1 MKKSIYTILLIL
13 FLMIDPHHVTTSGV
27 DISEEMTI
35 ETYNRLSE
43 MAKRLEYRRNV
54 NLLNKSIE
62 EEYKLFYNNLDTISR
77 PKFTKRFMINL
88 MCSALESKS
97 LPSIS
102 ISQAAIETGYGT
114 SNKLKHNIFGIK
126 GKGIRSK
133 TKEFI
138 NGKYVVINS
147 EFQFIKSQKHAF
159 DRHFAIIQNYGVKG
173 DNYLDWI
180 ETIVS
185 HGYATD
191 PRYSYK
197 LKYII
202 SRYQLDRLDKIQ
214 KLNLKL
220 IELHKND
227 SISRI

>member
-1 MKKSIYTILLIL
+1 
-13 FLMIDPHHVTTSGV
+13 MIDPHHVTTSGV
-27 DISEEMTI
+27 DVSGEISIEIYNRFSEMTK
-35 ETYNRLSE
+35 N
-43 MAKRLEYRRNV
+43 LEYRKKLNT
-54 NLLNKSIE
+54 LNKSIE
-62 EEYKLFYNNLDTISR
+62 EEYKLFYLNLDTITR
-77 PKFTKRFMINL
+77 PSFTKKFMENL
-88 MCSALESKS
+88 MCGALDAKS

-133 TKEFI
+133 TKEYI
-138 NGKYVVINS
+138 NGKYVVIKS

-159 DRHFAIIQNYGVKG
+159 ERHFAIIKNYGVKG

-180 ETIVS
+180 DTIVS

-202 SRYQLDRLDKIQ
+202 SRYRLDRLDKIQ
-214 KLNLKL
+214 KLNLELKKFEYDKL
-220 IELHKND
+220 
-227 SISRI
+227 